1 MENAGGWE
9 EEEEEEEA
17 EEDVHDFESR
27 VAAVL
32 DATFD
37 DN

>member
-1 MENAGGWE
+1 MVENAGVWE
-9 EEEEEEEA
+9 EEEEEEE
-17 EEDVHDFESR
+17 VHDFECR

-37 DN
+37 DA